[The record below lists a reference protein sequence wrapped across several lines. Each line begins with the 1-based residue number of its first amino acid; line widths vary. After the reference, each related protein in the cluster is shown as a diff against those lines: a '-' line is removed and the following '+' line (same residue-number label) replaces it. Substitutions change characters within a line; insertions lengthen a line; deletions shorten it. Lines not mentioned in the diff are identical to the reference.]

1 MKMGPNYLLS
11 YFERRNFAGIAVKRS
26 TEKKTEKNKYIYFCV
41 NPNG

>member
-11 YFERRNFAGIAVKRS
+11 HLERRNFAGTTVKKS
-26 TEKKTEKNKYIYFCV
+26 TEQKTEKIKYIYFYI